1 MRVCAWLV
9 NLAGSGGLALKLQGA
24 TCDGLNHAVVA
35 ELVIAHGQRAELELP
50 GVDGQGVG
58 VATTA

>member
-24 TCDGLNHAVVA
+24 TYDGLDEYRVYNSLIVP
-35 ELVIAHGQRAELELP
+35 HGVLLNKQR
-50 GVDGQGVG
+50 QR
-58 VATTA
+58 